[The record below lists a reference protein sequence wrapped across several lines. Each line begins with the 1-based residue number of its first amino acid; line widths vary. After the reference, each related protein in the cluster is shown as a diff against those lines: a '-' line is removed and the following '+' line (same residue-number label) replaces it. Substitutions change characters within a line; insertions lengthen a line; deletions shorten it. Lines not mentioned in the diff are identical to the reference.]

1 MTVAAGIVI
10 GTATPQASGAQGL
23 TGAKAAVPGQ
33 ASANASSQGGA
44 ESFRSKWQAMLQA
57 LSGQADQTSQTD
69 PSSGMSS
76 ANDSASSSA
85 TPGTVRTAQNAA
97 GTLKTTQTATSA
109 RPVKQGDMRASVVA
123 QSIAGTAYN
132 EPQPIAAQGAKSNT
146 VEPSTA
152 SDRKVAKREK
162 IESAAASVPATDSTL
177 QGIISQAVTAP
188 TPVATQTQF
197 TSQALLGG
205 GATEPNAP
213 ESMRDGLSSAS
224 AVSSDTMK
232 EKAAAGIQLGAATRL
247 TEGRTSHVVLGDN
260 AAAHASGLGAD
271 GIDRDATAVVAAERE
286 AADAQPVDVVSL
298 QSLRGAGN
306 LNEASAAG
314 GVKDAPGAVQSMNG
328 AGLSSSTANAVA
340 VASASAGPNT
350 ANDPKASAA
359 ASGGIS
365 RNRHGADAVQD
376 RTAGRVERSANGNV
390 HVDLVSVRQADTVA
404 QAGANSALVRDEA
417 GAATAG
423 NAQTSATHTRSLDA
437 AGLGKPDTFAAL
449 DAEIASPTTTWT
461 HAGSHRAEAGYL
473 DPALG
478 WVGVRAEASGGGV
491 HAAVVP
497 GSTEAAQTLGGQLSG
512 LNSYLAEHHGQSA
525 TVTLAAP
532 ESGHGGPGSGQGQ
545 GQGMNYGSNQQE
557 SADRR
562 DNYAAEP
569 ARSQTATGSS
579 SQASSRSDA
588 AAQIDGMILRTGS
601 NQGAHISV
609 VA

>member
-10 GTATPQASGAQGL
+10 GTATPQASGGL
-23 TGAKAAVPGQ
+23 MGVRPDVGGQ
-33 ASANASSQGGA
+33 TSANASSQDGA

-57 LSGQADQTSQTD
+57 LSGHADETSQTD
-69 PSSGMSS
+69 PSSAMSS

-97 GTLKTTQTATSA
+97 GTLKTAQTATSA
-109 RPVKQGDMRASVVA
+109 RPVKQGDMRAPVVA
-123 QSIAGTAYN
+123 QSSAGTAYN

-146 VEPSTA
+146 AEPSTA

-213 ESMRDGLSSAS
+213 GTMRDDLSSAS
-224 AVSSDTMK
+224 TVSSNTMK
-232 EKAAAGIQLGAATRL
+232 EKAAAGIQLGAETRL

-286 AADAQPVDVVSL
+286 AAGAHPVDVVSL

-306 LNEASAAG
+306 LNEASAAS

-328 AGLSSSTANAVA
+328 AGLSSSTANAAA

-365 RNRHGADAVQD
+365 RNRHGAEAVQD
-376 RTAGRVERSANGNV
+376 RTAGRVEHSASGNV
-390 HVDLVSVRQADTVA
+390 HVDLVSVRQADTAA
-404 QAGANSALVRDEA
+404 QAGVNSALVRDEA

-545 GQGMNYGSNQQE
+545 GMNYGSNQQE

-562 DNYAAEP
+562 DNHAAEP
-569 ARSQTATGSS
+569 ARSQSATGSS

-588 AAQIDGMILRTGS
+588 AAQIDGRILRTGS
-601 NQGAHISV
+601 NQGAH
-609 VA
+609 